1 MVGLRLWILAVGH
14 ARGSSEG
21 ALCDD
26 FIERARKMGRN
37 LGFPAVA
44 IEEVPVSKARE
55 TEKRIADECERLAA
69 RVPDGAHVILLD
81 AKGKGMTSDDFAE
94 MLALFES
101 ETRAR
106 LARLAAGIT
115 DARTLLRE
123 VHTLKGAA
131 GTVCAARLAAR
142 AAVIE
147 ARVQAGGTLADGDLP
162 VLTAEFE
169 VWLEAVRA
177 LSPGAAQLA

>member
-1 MVGLRLWILAVGH
+1 MRLWILAVGH

-94 MLALFES
+94 MLALLRDAG
-101 ETRAR
+101 TRDLVFVIGGPDGLAPLPGKKAGR
-106 LARLAAGIT
+106 SLAFGPQTWPHLLARALLSEQVYRAMTIMAG
-115 DARTLLRE
+115 
-123 VHTLKGAA
+123 HPYH
-131 GTVCAARLAAR
+131 R
-142 AAVIE
+142 A
-147 ARVQAGGTLADGDLP
+147 
-162 VLTAEFE
+162 
-169 VWLEAVRA
+169 
-177 LSPGAAQLA
+177 